1 MARTARNA
9 GRKAARLGLLIGIAA
24 CAVIEDPPGGPPDFT
39 APVIVGVTPDSGAV
53 VPDLDRAVRFE
64 FDEVVSEQS
73 GGGIA
78 RLIEFSPRT
87 DKLDVSWKRKAIE
100 VEPDDGWRP
109 GIVYH
114 VALLPGMADLRNNR
128 MEEGRRIVFTTG
140 EEIPNTR
147 LDGVVLDW
155 ENGRIG
161 QRALIE
167 AVLLPDSLVYVG
179 QADSIGEFTLS
190 QLPRGEYVVYT
201 SIDGNTNRRREGREP
216 FDSIRVQLDST
227 ASHVFW
233 AFVQDTV
240 GPRIREITP
249 IDSTAIRIEFSQ
261 RVPPGPPDP
270 GAFSVWAL
278 PDTVG
283 VGIAAV
289 FEAATFDSVQAEE
302 RAAAAA
308 AAADSAA
315 AADAF
320 AVEEAA
326 ADTALAV
333 AVRPEDQPA
342 DVPGQDSTAVPADT
356 ARALKLLAERP
367 VLSSSLVIR
376 FSNPLAAGDY
386 LVDAVLTNLAGAVGD
401 SRRAFR
407 ITAPP
412 DST

>member
-1 MARTARNA
+1 
-9 GRKAARLGLLIGIAA
+9 
-24 CAVIEDPPGGPPDFT
+24 
-39 APVIVGVTPDSGAV
+39 
-53 VPDLDRAVRFE
+53 
-64 FDEVVSEQS
+64 
-73 GGGIA
+73 
-78 RLIEFSPRT
+78 
-87 DKLDVSWKRKAIE
+87 
-100 VEPDDGWRP
+100 
-109 GIVYH
+109 
-114 VALLPGMADLRNNR
+114 
-128 MEEGRRIVFTTG
+128 
-140 EEIPNTR
+140 
-147 LDGVVLDW
+147 
-155 ENGRIG
+155 
-161 QRALIE
+161 
-167 AVLLPDSLVYVG
+167 
-179 QADSIGEFTLS
+179 
-190 QLPRGEYVVYT
+190 
-201 SIDGNTNRRREGREP
+201 
-216 FDSIRVQLDST
+216 
-227 ASHVFW
+227 
-233 AFVQDTV
+233 
-240 GPRIREITP
+240 
-249 IDSTAIRIEFSQ
+249 
-261 RVPPGPPDP
+261 
-270 GAFSVWAL
+270 VWAL

-320 AVEEAA
+320 AVEEAPDEAA